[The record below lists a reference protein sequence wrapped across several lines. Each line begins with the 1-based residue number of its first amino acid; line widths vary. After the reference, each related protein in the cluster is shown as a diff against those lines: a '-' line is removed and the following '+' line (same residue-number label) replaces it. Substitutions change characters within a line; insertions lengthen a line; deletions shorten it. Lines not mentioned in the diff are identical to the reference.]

1 MMKSIQVVKIQMI
14 KESRMKYEFA
24 SSQIISP
31 NVCVG
36 IFEKFIGLAD
46 REHSVMMCLDTKN
59 KVISLITLSIG
70 TLNVG
75 LVHPRE
81 VFKSAILSN
90 AASIILGHNHPS
102 GDPEPSPEDIQ
113 MTERIAEAGRILG
126 IELLDHIIIGDE
138 GRFVSMKEKG
148 FM

>member
-1 MMKSIQVVKIQMI
+1 MKSIQVVKIQMI
-14 KESRMKYEFA
+14 KESSMKYEL
-24 SSQIISP
+24 SSSKITSP
-31 NVCVG
+31 HVCAG
-36 IFEKFIGLAD
+36 IFENFIGLAD

-59 KVISLITLSIG
+59 KIISLITLSIG

-113 MTERIAEAGRILG
+113 MTERVAEAGRIIG

-138 GRFVSMKEKG
+138 GKFISLKEKDY
-148 FM
+148 F